1 MATGW
6 RRGDAPGELAPIELA
21 EATPGPGRVAIAVE
35 AVALDDVSATPR
47 GRVPGTAAVGTVTA
61 VGPAA
66 DEWLGAR
73 VLVPALEGCGECER
87 CRRGGVAVCAAG
99 SHRGVTGPGALA
111 TAITAGARW
120 LVRLD
125 GGLALPGPAAAGLG
139 AELAW
144 AYALYARASLGPRD
158 PVVILGAGA
167 RARAAAAIA
176 TAKGATAVVATDDAA
191 TAARLGVRQCPIH
204 TAAIEEALAAAGA
217 DPRRASSSSP
227 TPHLEAALRVA
238 NPRAT
243 VVVAAAPTADARAAA
258 GDGAGRRGH
267 DHRRRRLP
275 PRSGAGAGGAGGPRR
290 PGLATVDV
298 VEPCGVGRRATTRR
312 DRLAER
318 ARGAQRPRDP
328 TRRSQRVAHR
338 RDHHIATIR
347 ATSRDHIALQREHR
361 DDHIAIA
368 TTPPADADRDEDL
381 RAPALELAD
390 QIALG
395 HRRAEAGLIAHH
407 RHRRRL
413 PGAQAVAI
421 GVGRRDRAVVLV
433 AILHRQRC
441 RPCPGPRRRPSAP
454 PPRPPRRRG
463 RPS

>member
-35 AVALDDVSATPR
+35 AVALDDVRATPR

-191 TAARLGVRQCPIH
+191 TAARLGERQCPIH

-217 DPRRASSSSP
+217 DPRPRKLLV
-227 TPHLEAALRVA
+227 TDGRHLEAALRVA

-243 VVVAAAPTADARAAA
+243 VVVARGADRADARAPR
-258 GDGAGRRGH
+258 GGPGRRGH
-267 DHRRRRLP
+267 DRRGRRLS
-275 PRSGAGAGGAGGPRR
+275 PRSAAGAGRPGGPRR
-290 PGLATVDV
+290 PGPGRLGRRGPARRALR
-298 VEPCGVGRRATTRR
+298 GVGR
-312 DRLAER
+312 
-318 ARGAQRPRDP
+318 AR
-328 TRRSQRVAHR
+328 
-338 RDHHIATIR
+338 
-347 ATSRDHIALQREHR
+347 
-361 DDHIAIA
+361 
-368 TTPPADADRDEDL
+368 ADRPTATGL
-381 RAPALELAD
+381 VVEL
-390 QIALG
+390 
-395 HRRAEAGLIAHH
+395 
-407 RHRRRL
+407 
-413 PGAQAVAI
+413 
-421 GVGRRDRAVVLV
+421 
-433 AILHRQRC
+433 
-441 RPCPGPRRRPSAP
+441 PR
-454 PPRPPRRRG
+454 
-463 RPS
+463 

>member
-191 TAARLGVRQCPIH
+191 TAARLGERQCPIH

-217 DPRRASSSSP
+217 DPRPRKLLV
-227 TPHLEAALRVA
+227 TDGRHLEAALRVA

-243 VVVAAAPTADARAAA
+243 VVVAAAPTGPMLAPLEVALAGEVTIAGVAGCHPDLLPELAALAVRGDLALAD
-258 GDGAGRRGH
+258 
-267 DHRRRRLP
+267 L
-275 PRSGAGAGGAGGPRR
+275 
-290 PGLATVDV
+290 VDV
-298 VEPCGVGRRATTRR
+298 VP
-312 DRLAER
+312 LAELSAALA
-318 ARGAQRPRDP
+318 AR
-328 TRRSQRVAHR
+328 
-338 RDHHIATIR
+338 
-347 ATSRDHIALQREHR
+347 
-361 DDHIAIA
+361 
-368 TTPPADADRDEDL
+368 ADRPTATGL
-381 RAPALELAD
+381 VVEL
-390 QIALG
+390 
-395 HRRAEAGLIAHH
+395 
-407 RHRRRL
+407 
-413 PGAQAVAI
+413 
-421 GVGRRDRAVVLV
+421 
-433 AILHRQRC
+433 
-441 RPCPGPRRRPSAP
+441 PR
-454 PPRPPRRRG
+454 
-463 RPS
+463 